1 MMFLG
6 TFTTLGHLH
15 LNVARQRWYKQ
26 PVHPHCKHI
35 EAESTLAAFPRGEY
49 NVFRALKRRENR
61 MTTMTVRM
69 SDEDAELVRKYVG
82 FEGTTISEF
91 ARSAMLEKI
100 EDHAD
105 LQELRAAI
113 EADDG
118 QRFSINDVLEELD

>member
-1 MMFLG
+1 
-6 TFTTLGHLH
+6 
-15 LNVARQRWYKQ
+15 
-26 PVHPHCKHI
+26 
-35 EAESTLAAFPRGEY
+35 
-49 NVFRALKRRENR
+49 

-91 ARSAMLEKI
+91 ARSAMLERI

-118 QRFSINDVLEELD
+118 QRFSINDVLEEIDK

>member
-1 MMFLG
+1 M
-6 TFTTLGHLH
+6 
-15 LNVARQRWYKQ
+15 
-26 PVHPHCKHI
+26 HPNCEHI
-35 EAESTLAAFPRGEY
+35 EAESTVATFPMGEY
-49 NVFRALKRRENR
+49 NVFKSLTRRKNR

-69 SDEDAELVRKYVG
+69 SDEDAELVRKYVR

>member
-1 MMFLG
+1 M
-6 TFTTLGHLH
+6 
-15 LNVARQRWYKQ
+15 
-26 PVHPHCKHI
+26 HPNCEHI
-35 EAESTLAAFPRGEY
+35 EAENTVATFPMGEY
-49 NVFRALKRRENR
+49 NVFKSLTRRKNL

-69 SDEDAELVRKYVG
+69 SNEDAELVRKYVG

-105 LQELRAAI
+105 LQELRATI

>member
-1 MMFLG
+1 ME
-6 TFTTLGHLH
+6 
-15 LNVARQRWYKQ
+15 
-26 PVHPHCKHI
+26 P
-35 EAESTLAAFPRGEY
+35 ESALAAFSRGEY
-49 NVFRALKRRENR
+49 NVFRPLKRRKNQ

-91 ARSAMLEKI
+91 ARNAMLEKI

-118 QRFSINDVLEELD
+118 QRFSISDVLEELD